1 MSNILMSHKNDFY
14 SVTINEFLMVKKQ
27 VATLKFSALRASYRS
42 TNLNRKLS
50 KKLYL
55 RLSYLL
61 MNLLIATN

>member
-1 MSNILMSHKNDFY
+1 MSHKNDFY
-14 SVTINEFLMVKKQ
+14 SVTINEFLMLKKQ

-42 TNLNRKLS
+42 TKLNRKLS